1 MFRLLK
7 RGLKRSH
14 QNTTTPSTTVDSGS
28 PTSAAAAAAAAN
40 NAEETEPATTTT
52 DTSSCFVVINNGVP
66 TSAAAGGGAAMGG
79 TTSKEAAAAPAPA
92 SDSHDHSD
100 HQDDDRS
107 ITLTSIETETEET
120 KGSGASTADTPTNN
134 QNNKNNDDSD
144 SSAEYSNYDN
154 FGERSHLSNNSATTT
169 ASVAADCSAGSCSGR
184 GSTGSRRRKRRR
196 RRGSLKHSSNS
207 QSNSSSISDI
217 HNSNEQGNQ
226 HSMPDREMDSQ
237 NSGEDGDDD
246 IQYDDDDASYSSY
259 SSCSSSSWSDYDTL
273 EFGRLL
279 SLSEQ
284 KQMREQQQ
292 QQQKQG
298 AAANDTGMDCEGD
311 GGDGDESKPPMTIT
325 TNTEQATEG
334 AAGTAPGA
342 AAATAPA
349 KNVLGKPKRK
359 ELLEDL
365 ARTHFPDFF
374 MDTEQNVP
382 GAIKVGEDSA
392 SESSDD
398 EAAVERKAVQYRTK
412 EDQDVAVFLSL
423 AQRMSLESLL
433 HLLQGHVQSQREEL
447 ARSYMEQY
455 HSILRRQDT
464 QGSSS
469 NSLHDDLFDDNVS
482 CSSRL
487 VSDRSDSSLASDFD
501 PAMVRASAKIKP
513 ILKHPE
519 EDEEDLVKEHQADA
533 VRNKE
538 EAGAMT
544 SDSPVGK
551 LPGVSQGETDEQ
563 KHRRKHRHRH
573 HHHHRPKPRLV
584 KGKQFRWALVK
595 DDQVRVVVHEV
606 DSYKEFA
613 ADMWWNHEQM
623 TQIRAHLIDTV
634 KFFRKHRPM
643 YLQSVEIVARNANM
657 LLEASTKALEDA
669 NNGGGNSSVPPELL
683 ALQQQNLKAQT
694 AIVEEHMKSLMNND
708 HAYARGLET
717 HICKFLSEHRR
728 STVRAVIEE
737 QDDCRNCH
745 DDDDTTLHCLRE
757 QSVAYSNMS
766 SKFSAALAKCD
777 HIDALKASMST
788 WKSEVEPI
796 NQS

>member
-14 QNTTTPSTTVDSGS
+14 QNTTTTST
-28 PTSAAAAAAAAN
+28 P
-40 NAEETEPATTTT
+40 TTTT
-52 DTSSCFVVINNGVP
+52 DNNRSPTSVA
-66 TSAAAGGGAAMGG
+66 SAAATAMGG
-79 TTSKEAAAAPAPA
+79 TTSKEAAAQRD
-92 SDSHDHSD
+92 DSHARPNN
-100 HQDDDRS
+100 DDRS
-107 ITLTSIETETEET
+107 ITLASTETTEEP
-120 KGSGASTADTPTNN
+120 GAGAGASPSPADLSNN
-134 QNNKNNDDSD
+134 ENNNDSD

-154 FGERSHLSNNSATTT
+154 FGERSHLSSANANNSSATTT
-169 ASVAADCSAGSCSGR
+169 TTSAADSAGSCSGR

-196 RRGSLKHSSNS
+196 RRGSLKH
-207 QSNSSSISDI
+207 
-217 HNSNEQGNQ
+217 HNNDDGHQGRNGR
-226 HSMPDREMDSQ
+226 HSMPPDHNIKMESQ
-237 NSGEDGDDD
+237 SSGEDGDDD
-246 IQYDDDDASYSSY
+246 IDDGGIDDDDASYSSY

-284 KQMREQQQ
+284 KQIREQRQQQ
-292 QQQKQG
+292 QQSADKQSG
-298 AAANDTGMDCEGD
+298 DAPAANDTGMDCEGD
-311 GGDGDESKPPMTIT
+311 GGDGDGDELKPPMTIT
-325 TNTEQATEG
+325 TNTEQTTEG
-334 AAGTAPGA
+334 AAGTAPNGTVTA
-342 AAATAPA
+342 AA
-349 KNVLGKPKRK
+349 KKVLGKPKRK

-487 VSDRSDSSLASDFD
+487 VSDRSDSSLASDLD
-501 PAMVRASAKIKP
+501 PTMVRASTKIKP